1 MPDYIGRRV
10 GRWREIAGLTQQE
23 LADAVGVSRPYIS
36 LIESGKKAVTKR
48 ALLINLAGA
57 LGVSV
62 SQLLDQPPQPR
73 DVEDL
78 VMSRAAAAVRIAL
91 DGDGPV
97 SLPIPR
103 QLPNRADE
111 IISLRA
117 ACDYPALAERLPTL
131 VTDAQAVAFEAVNE
145 DERRIGLDVF
155 VKACVFGALALK
167 TSGYVD
173 LAVRLAER
181 GQAAADQLGSPV
193 HVAAARFA
201 LCQGLMAEGVRRR
214 ALAIASRSADELT
227 TQLASA
233 DGAQGWYVHLRLQA
247 ALSAA
252 SLGDHAQAAGHL
264 QDAAEVA
271 TRPAGPDLW
280 HRDDLAT
287 NVDIWRITVALENG
301 GNLENGGDPERA
313 PDLARRVDR
322 SKLRIPQRLAR
333 LYMDTGRG
341 HFARGDRG
349 AAVNAFQAA
358 HDTAPGEVRNRGS
371 VREIVSQMIRDT
383 SRIPG
388 DERLQ
393 RLAARLGMD
402 PAEET

>member
-1 MPDYIGRRV
+1 
-10 GRWREIAGLTQQE
+10 
-23 LADAVGVSRPYIS
+23 
-36 LIESGKKAVTKR
+36 
-48 ALLINLAGA
+48 
-57 LGVSV
+57 
-62 SQLLDQPPQPR
+62 
-73 DVEDL
+73 
-78 VMSRAAAAVRIAL
+78 
-91 DGDGPV
+91 
-97 SLPIPR
+97 
-103 QLPNRADE
+103 
-111 IISLRA
+111 LRA

-322 SKLRIPQRLAR
+322 SKPLLSGP
-333 LYMDTGRG
+333 TGLIGHDYAAWDHQDHQAGGAGVTSAGAGMSWRAGRSPLLGAQSRG
-341 HFARGDRG
+341 
-349 AAVNAFQAA
+349 
-358 HDTAPGEVRNRGS
+358 PS
-371 VREIVSQMIRDT
+371 S
-383 SRIPG
+383 
-388 DERLQ
+388 LQ
-393 RLAARLGMD
+393 RMGRK
-402 PAEET
+402 